1 MKGPAGHCGVLAW
14 LSLLIAGHAFAAS
27 ERPAVQVSVE
37 PEVVTVGEPLTL
49 RVSVYAPTWFP
60 EPPVF
65 PDFELPN
72 TITRLPPNSS
82 RPTTIRVEGATWSGI
97 QRRYQIFPLIGGRY
111 RIADRSMRVTY
122 ADPGARAPITVDVP
136 IPLVTFEGRVPP
148 GAAELDPYLA
158 GSRLDIDRQIL
169 GDTSTLSAGDAL
181 VVRYQAALRGMPAL
195 FLPPLF
201 QSPDLPGLRAYPD
214 EPELTDADG
223 VATRVEQVTLVF
235 DAGGDYVLPPVS
247 LSWWNT
253 TSDAVE
259 VASVPALTLQV
270 AGPASPPAGVGED
283 ENASHIGPVLLAV
296 AVVALAGL
304 LLRPPLLWYLARRR
318 AARVRYLASEAHAF
332 DVLVKLLRRGDDRR
346 SYGELLTWLERL
358 QPALALDS
366 FARDY
371 GDETLRLEV
380 DKLRS
385 RLWGDGATM
394 PDRDALAQALHNAR
408 RGYLASHSA
417 ARESALPALNP

>member
-1 MKGPAGHCGVLAW
+1 MSGLALHRGALAG
-14 LSLLIAGHAFAAS
+14 LSLLIASHAPAAQ
-27 ERPAVQVSVE
+27 EGPAVQVSVE
-37 PEVVTVGEPLTL
+37 PEVVAVGDPVML

-60 EPPVF
+60 QPPVF

-82 RPTTIRVEGATWSGI
+82 RPTTIRVEGETWSGI

-136 IPLVTFEGRVPP
+136 IPLVTFEGRVPS
-148 GAAELDPYLA
+148 GAAVLDPYLA

-169 GDTSTLSAGDAL
+169 GDTSALSAGDAL
-181 VVRYQAALRGMPAL
+181 VVRYQVSLRGMPAL

-201 QSPDLPGLRAYPD
+201 RSPDLPGLRAYPD

-223 VATRVEQVTLVF
+223 VATRVEQITLVF
-235 DAGGDYVLPPVS
+235 DAGGEFVLPPVS

-253 TSDAVE
+253 TTDAVE

-270 AGPASPPAGVGED
+270 AGPAPAPAGVGEGGYT
-283 ENASHIGPVLLAV
+283 SRLGPALLAL
-296 AVVALAGL
+296 AVIAVAGL
-304 LLRPPLLWYLARRR
+304 LLRPPLLWYFTRRR

-332 DVLVKLLRRGDDRR
+332 DLLVKMLRRGDDRR
-346 SYGELLTWLERL
+346 SYGAILIWLERL
-358 QPALALDS
+358 QPALALDA

-371 GDETLRLEV
+371 GDETLGLEV
-380 DKLRS
+380 DKLRRS
-385 RLWGDGATM
+385 LWAGGAMM
-394 PDRDALAQALHNAR
+394 PDRAALEHALHDAR
-408 RGYLASHSA
+408 RGYLSSRCP
-417 ARESALPALNP
+417 ARAGALPALNP